1 MKRVDMPVK
10 YTDNAKFFIS
20 FINIGIVGCTFLLFF
35 ILYEPD
41 TEVVTHLFPG
51 EYSSSTCDAR
61 NFIGYVDANDFAGYI
76 KIAESTRYSM
86 YCLKKTGA
94 GQWGIYAN

>member
-1 MKRVDMPVK
+1 HV
-10 YTDNAKFFIS
+10 
-20 FINIGIVGCTFLLFF
+20 
-35 ILYEPD
+35 
-41 TEVVTHLFPG
+41 FPG